1 MRNRNWYTLDN
12 SAKIMPSTTTNFNT
26 NVFRLTCTLVD
37 KVDPKIL
44 QEALD
49 KTLIEY
55 PMFLYTMKNG
65 LFWHYLEKS
74 DYKPIV
80 KEEKDFACSK
90 LTGGLLFKV
99 SYYQK
104 RIHLEV
110 YHVLSD
116 GHGAMEFLK
125 YLICTYLNIEKKL
138 NLNIPLND
146 STLTEKAKDDF
157 KTFDKSKFKFKIEKI
172 PKGHKLK
179 FEKKDTIEHDIIE
192 MHLPVNKIKE
202 ISKKYNT
209 TVTIY
214 LTAVYIKSII
224 DNMQL
229 KELKRPIGI
238 TIPVDLRTVF
248 PSKTVR
254 NFFYTFLTSFK
265 ALDKTVTLEEIIKV
279 VSEQFKEELT
289 KENLQKKLNS
299 YMLLEKLLVI
309 RIIPTFIKDL
319 ALRFFAGQGKR
330 GETSALS
337 NLGVIKLPFE
347 YQNYVE
353 SFCAIASTDNQQL
366 TVCSYN
372 NIMILTFSS
381 HFITKDI
388 ERTYLKEIQK
398 EIKDKILIVSNIG
411 SDKK

>member
-1 MRNRNWYTLDN
+1 MNNKNWYALDN
-12 SAKIMPSTTTNFNT
+12 SAKIMPSTTTNLNT
-26 NVFRLTCTLVD
+26 NVFRLTCTLNEDVNCRS
-37 KVDPKIL
+37 L

-65 LFWHYLEKS
+65 LFWHYLEES

-80 KEEKDFACSK
+80 KEENDFACSK
-90 LTGGLLFKV
+90 LSNGLLFKV
-99 SYYQK
+99 SYYHK
-104 RIHLEV
+104 RVHLEV

-116 GHGAMEFLK
+116 GHGAMEFFK
-125 YLICTYLNIEKKL
+125 YLICTYLNIEKNL
-138 NLNIPLND
+138 NLDIPLND

-157 KTFDKSKFKFKIEKI
+157 KTFDKSKFKFKITNI
-172 PKGHKLK
+172 PKGYKLK
-179 FEKKDTIEHDIIE
+179 FSKKDTIEHDIIE
-192 MHLPVNKIKE
+192 MHLPVDKIKDV
-202 ISKKYNT
+202 SKKYNT
-209 TVTIY
+209 TITIY

-224 DNMQL
+224 ENARVKD
-229 KELKRPIGI
+229 LKRPIGI
-238 TIPVDLRTVF
+238 TIPVDLRTIF

-254 NFFYTFLTSFK
+254 NFFYTFLTSYK
-265 ALDKTVTLEEIIKV
+265 AKDKNVPIEDIIAV
-279 VSEQFKEELT
+279 IQSQFKEELT

-309 RIIPTFIKDL
+309 RIIPTFIKDF
-319 ALRFFAGQGKR
+319 ALKFFAEQGKR
-330 GETSALS
+330 GETSVLS
-337 NLGVIKLPFE
+337 NLGIIKLPTE
-347 YQNYVE
+347 YQKYVE

-372 NIMILTFSS
+372 NNLVLTFSN

-388 ERTYLKEIQK
+388 ERTFLKEIQK
-398 EIKDKILIVSNIG
+398 EIKNKILIISNIG